1 MNKNNNS
8 EIEVEQ
14 MSVGKQ
20 ILNIRKEQKL
30 TQEDFGKLFYV
41 TRQTVSNWEN
51 EKSYP
56 DLQTLVAMSDMF
68 EISLDILL
76 KEDGKMVKTID
87 KERVYG
93 TFMKREKNIIDFF
106 TGAGTGIMMSCLI
119 SPDSIKRTVAIMI
132 GFIMIAIG
140 WYRKAK
146 YDKKIIEYLE
156 QQEFYN

>member
-1 MNKNNNS
+1 MNNNS

-30 TQEDFGKLFYV
+30 TQEDFGKMFYV

-119 SPDSIKRTVAIMI
+119 SPDSMKRTVAIMI
-132 GFIMIAIG
+132 GFIMILIG

-146 YDKKIIEYLE
+146 YDKKIMEYLE